1 MGVLSKLLEVV
12 VATKCCWTGVE
23 KAPIGAPPG
32 VKKNP
37 TSLFCDL
44 GVRLFAQSF
53 LLFAEIFA
61 TSLTAPGEQ
70 R

>member
-1 MGVLSKLLEVV
+1 M
-12 VATKCCWTGVE
+12 E
-23 KAPIGAPPG
+23 KAAIGAPPG
-32 VKKNP
+32 VEKNP
-37 TSLFCDL
+37 ASLFCDL